1 MWWRRSSSAN
11 QKIMDRAREPRMARL
26 REEGHGKTSGYSR
39 TSRPAWDAESGGKD
53 MIRVT
58 RLNGEVLYLN
68 VLQIES
74 MESIPET
81 KIKMMNGYYYL
92 VKDTADSVMEQL
104 KKFYH
109 SCIVFED
116 ANR

>member
-1 MWWRRSSSAN
+1 MARRGRRSAD
-11 QKIMDRAREPRMARL
+11 QKIMDRAREARMARIHM
-26 REEGHGKTSGYSR
+26 EEKNSSYGSV
-39 TSRPAWDAESGGKD
+39 PAWSTEGGRRD

-58 RLNGEVLYLN
+58 RLSGELLYLN

-92 VKDTADSVMEQL
+92 VKDTAESVMEQL
-104 KKFYH
+104 RGFYH
-109 SCIVFED
+109 SCITPD
-116 ANR
+116 GRDK

>member
-1 MWWRRSSSAN
+1 MEEQSSSYGSVPVWSA
-11 QKIMDRAREPRMARL
+11 
-26 REEGHGKTSGYSR
+26 EGGR
-39 TSRPAWDAESGGKD
+39 KD

-58 RLNGEVLYLN
+58 RLSGEVLYLN

-92 VKDTADSVMEQL
+92 VKDTAESVVEQL
-104 KKFYH
+104 RTFYH
-109 SCIVFED
+109 SCIVPD
-116 ANR
+116 GGDK

>member
-1 MWWRRSSSAN
+1 MARRARRSAD
-11 QKIMDRAREPRMARL
+11 QKIMDRAREARMARIHKEENVSSYGSVPVWSMEGGR
-26 REEGHGKTSGYSR
+26 RE
-39 TSRPAWDAESGGKD
+39 

-92 VKDTADSVMEQL
+92 VKDTAESVVEQL
-104 KKFYH
+104 RTFYH
-109 SCIVFED
+109 SCIMPD
-116 ANR
+116 GRDK

>member
-1 MWWRRSSSAN
+1 MKRRKSAD
-11 QKIMDRAREPRMARL
+11 QRIMDRAREARMNRI
-26 REEGHGKTSGYSR
+26 SGNKIKERRGFYS
-39 TSRPAWDAESGGKD
+39 ESGVIQDPNNGGKS

-81 KIKMMNGYYYL
+81 KIKMMNGDYFL
-92 VKDTADSVMEQL
+92 VKDSADSVIAQVKSFL
-104 KKFYH
+104 Q
-109 SCIVFED
+109 SCISSD
-116 ANR
+116 GGLTK